1 MTLFLEC
8 EPDETLAIALGV
20 PCRVIVHSHGKGGVS
35 KGLKKH
41 SGVMAL
47 VDEDPG
53 SAEPASFSKFVE
65 ISTSHDVR
73 LRMDNDQNNRL
84 IVICPRLEPWLIKT
98 TKEAKLKMDRFN
110 LSEKL
115 QDLDADINHRLP
127 NLERLLAELLNL
139 RSPRLLHLKSLL
151 AS

>member
-1 MTLFLEC
+1 MKLLLEC
-8 EPDETLAIALGV
+8 KPDETLAIALGV
-20 PCRVIVHSHGKGGVS
+20 PHRSIIHSHGKGGVS
-35 KGLKKH
+35 KGLRKH

-53 SAEPASFSKFVE
+53 SAEPTSFGRFAEV
-65 ISTSHDVR
+65 STTHDVR
-73 LRMDNDQNNRL
+73 LRRNNTENNRL

-98 TKEAKLKMDRFN
+98 AKEAKVKMDSFN

-127 NLERLLAELLNL
+127 NLERLLIELLNL
-139 RSPRLLHLKSLL
+139 KSPRLLHLQSLL